1 MIDLTAI
8 FVKLQ
13 ELILMTKNLGEFD
26 GGQESAQWTLGEYAV
41 LEHNCL
47 GTAFYI
53 GEVQVW
59 NNW

>member
-1 MIDLTAI
+1 MIDLSEI
-8 FVKLQ
+8 ILKIR
-13 ELILMTKNLGEFD
+13 ELLALVHSKGAFD
-26 GGQESAQWTLGEYAV
+26 GGPECATWTFGNFSV

-47 GTAFYI
+47 GTALYI